1 MEKPALG
8 HDLKETAKAE
18 PTCTD
23 SGTEAY
29 WTCQRSDCKKLF
41 SDSEGKNEI
50 SEPIGISAKGH
61 TEAIDPAAAPTCTE
75 TGLTEGKHCSVCNTT
90 LVAQDIVSAK
100 GHTEVVDAAVA
111 PTCTGTGLTEGK
123 HCSVC
128 GTVLVE
134 QKVVSAKGHTEIVD
148 PSVAPTCTETGL
160 TKGKHCS
167 VCNTVLAAPEIVP
180 AKGHTEVIDPAVAP
194 TSTKTGLT
202 EGKHCSVCGT
212 VLVEQK
218 VVPATGN
225 TSDVV
230 VDIAAADTAAEQ
242 SVSNSDLA
250 EQAVSETASDKV
262 NKADATPKNVKTKA
276 KKKGKVVVTWTAEAV
291 PFDLADLDLADRV
304 QVQFSTSP
312 DFSVNVGSE
321 KVGRNDMKAVL
332 HLEKNKTYYIR
343 VRYIGKGYKSG
354 WSKVKIVKTK

>member
-1 MEKPALG
+1 MRK
-8 HDLKETAKAE
+8 H
-18 PTCTD
+18 
-23 SGTEAY
+23 
-29 WTCQRSDCKKLF
+29 
-41 SDSEGKNEI
+41 
-50 SEPIGISAKGH
+50 GISRN
-61 TEAIDPAAAPTCTE
+61 TE
-75 TGLTEGKHCSVCNTT
+75 TGLTEGKHCSVCNTV
-90 LVAQDIVSAK
+90 LVAQ
-100 GHTEVVDAAVA
+100 
-111 PTCTGTGLTEGK
+111 
-123 HCSVC
+123 
-128 GTVLVE
+128 
-134 QKVVSAKGHTEIVD
+134 
-148 PSVAPTCTETGL
+148 
-160 TKGKHCS
+160 
-167 VCNTVLAAPEIVP
+167 EIVP

-225 TSDVV
+225 TSNVV

-242 SVSNSDLA
+242 SVSNSVVA

-343 VRYIGKGYKSG
+343 VRYIGNGYKSG